1 MASAPL
7 RVLFCCTGVG
17 ILNRGIE
24 SFFREAF
31 DHLHAA
37 PGLEARLVKG
47 GGPPSEFERAVP
59 CIPRTSRLAAAIGTA
74 VRRNAY
80 VAEQWSSFLPVVRQ
94 IRQFRPGVVFY
105 SDANLG
111 FLLYWFRRWIGV
123 PYRLLFSNGGP
134 CQPPFVRL
142 DFVHQ
147 VNPVCLEQALC
158 AGEPAAKH
166 IMVPYGLRVG
176 PPPDGVAPA
185 PRRALR
191 ERLGLPADRPVVL
204 SVGWISRAHKR
215 MHYVVEE
222 VARLPAP
229 RPFLML
235 LGAMDRSSDEIVRLA
250 HERLGPDGFT
260 ARSVPYDEVAQ
271 YYAAADCFVLASLS
285 EGFGRVFLEALAHGL
300 PVIAHRHPVMAYV
313 LGEHGILTDLS
324 VDDVLARHLRQ
335 VLARPA
341 DGRAMRQ
348 RWESVRRR
356 FDWEILAPEYRRMFR
371 RAACDP
377 LPHGQARIHW
387 FGSAHP
393 DRIVMTHRTR
403 IGAADLVPSENSASG
418 APGASI
424 CPL

>member
-1 MASAPL
+1 MSDSL

-31 DHLHAA
+31 DHLHAV
-37 PGLEARLVKG
+37 PGLEARLLKG
-47 GGPPSEFERAVP
+47 AGPATGLERAVR
-59 CIPRTSRLAAAIGTA
+59 CIPRTSALAAAIGRVA
-74 VRRNAY
+74 RRNAY
-80 VAEQWSSFLPVVRQ
+80 VAEQWSSFLPVVRE
-94 IRQFRPGVVFY
+94 IREFRPDVVFY

-134 CQPPFVRL
+134 CRPPFVRL

-147 VNPVCLEQALC
+147 VNPVCLEQAL
-158 AGEPAAKH
+158 
-166 IMVPYGLRVG
+166 
-176 PPPDGVAPA
+176 
-185 PRRALR
+185 R
-191 ERLGLPADRPVVL
+191 ERLDLPPDRPVVL

-222 VARLPAP
+222 VASLPAP

-250 HERLGPDGFT
+250 HARLGTEGFA
-260 ARSVPYDEVAQ
+260 ARSVPYGEVAP

-285 EGFGRVFLEALAHGL
+285 EGFGRVLLEALAHGL
-300 PVIAHRHPVMAYV
+300 PVIAHDHPVMRYV
-313 LGEHGILTDLS
+313 LGEHGILADLS
-324 VDDVLARHLRQ
+324 ADRALARQLRQ

-348 RWESVRRR
+348 RWDSVRRR
-356 FDWEILAPEYRRMFR
+356 FDWSALAPAYRRMFEH
-371 RAACDP
+371 AAHAP
-377 LPHGQARIHW
+377 LPDPETRVAPAPPTWSVPGRA
-387 FGSAHP
+387 GAH
-393 DRIVMTHRTR
+393 R
-403 IGAADLVPSENSASG
+403 
-418 APGASI
+418 
-424 CPL
+424 

>member
-1 MASAPL
+1 MPSAPL

-17 ILNRGIE
+17 VLNRGIE

-31 DHLHAA
+31 DALSAV
-37 PGLEARLVKG
+37 PGLETRLLKG
-47 GGPPSEFERAVP
+47 GGAPSEPERVVR
-59 CIPRTSRLAAAIGTA
+59 CIPRTSTLAAIVGKA

-94 IRQFRPGVVFY
+94 IRRFRPEVVFY

-111 FLLYWFRRWIGV
+111 FLLWRFRRWIGV

-134 CQPPFVRL
+134 CTPPFVRV

-147 VNPVCLEQALC
+147 VNPVYLEQALG
-158 AGEPAAKH
+158 AGEPADRH

-176 PPPDGVAPA
+176 PPPDGVDRDL
-185 PRRALR
+185 RRALR
-191 ERLGLPADRPVVL
+191 RRLGLPVDRPVVL

-235 LGAMDRSSDEIVRLA
+235 LGAMDRSSDEIIRLA
-250 HERLGPDGFT
+250 HERLGPGGFA
-260 ARSVPYDEVAQ
+260 ARSVPYREVPQ

-300 PVIAHRHPVMAYV
+300 PVIAHEHPVMRYV
-313 LGEHGILTDLS
+313 LGEHGILVDLS
-324 VDDVLARHLRQ
+324 VAGALAGHLRQ
-335 VLARPA
+335 VLLRPA
-341 DGRAMRQ
+341 DVAAMRQ
-348 RWESVRRR
+348 RWDSVRRR
-356 FDWEILAPEYRRMFR
+356 FDWEILAPRYRRMFEH
-371 RAACDP
+371 AAHAP
-377 LPHGQARIHW
+377 LPQASRIPQR
-387 FGSAHP
+387 STSLA
-393 DRIVMTHRTR
+393 R
-403 IGAADLVPSENSASG
+403 SG
-418 APGASI
+418 LLA
-424 CPL
+424 

>member
-1 MASAPL
+1 MARAPL

-31 DHLHAA
+31 DNLHAVG
-37 PGLEARLVKG
+37 GLEARLLKG
-47 GGPPSEFERAVP
+47 GGPSSELEHVVR
-59 CIPRTSRLAAAIGTA
+59 CIPRTSAFAAAIGKA

-80 VAEQWSSFLPVVRQ
+80 VAEQWSSFLPVARQ
-94 IRQFRPGVVFY
+94 IREFRPDVVFY

-111 FLLYWFRRWIGV
+111 FLLYWLRRWVGV

-134 CQPPFVRL
+134 CRPPFVRL

-147 VNPVCLEQALC
+147 VNPVCLEEAMR
-158 AGEPAAKH
+158 AGEPPEKH

-176 PPPDGVAPA
+176 APPCSVDDGS
-185 PRRALR
+185 RRALR
-191 ERLGLPADRPVVL
+191 ERLALPAERPVVL

-215 MHYVVEE
+215 MDYVVEE

-235 LGAMDRSSDEIVRLA
+235 LGSMDRSSDEIIRLA
-250 HERLGPDGFT
+250 HERLGPDGVA
-260 ARSVPYDEVAQ
+260 ARSVPYPEVAQ
-271 YYAAADCFVLASLS
+271 YYAAADCFVLASLC

-300 PVIAHRHPVMAYV
+300 PVIAHEHPVMGYV
-313 LGEHGILTDLS
+313 LGEHGILADLS
-324 VDDVLARHLRQ
+324 VEGALARDLRE

-348 RWESVRRR
+348 RWDSVRRR
-356 FDWEILAPEYRRMFR
+356 FDWGNLAPDYRRMFEHAAHAPLPDVQPR
-371 RAACDP
+371 RAPAPGTWTALD
-377 LPHGQARIHW
+377 
-387 FGSAHP
+387 
-393 DRIVMTHRTR
+393 RTR
-403 IGAADLVPSENSASG
+403 ESPDLGFSRIGRHRPHPRDLHG
-418 APGASI
+418 
-424 CPL
+424 

>member
-1 MASAPL
+1 MNRAPL
-7 RVLFCCTGVG
+7 RVMFCCTGVG

-31 DHLHAA
+31 DNLHAA
-37 PGLEARLVKG
+37 PGIQARLVKG
-47 GGPPSEFERAVP
+47 GGPATELERVVR
-59 CIPRTSRLAAAIGTA
+59 CIPRTSAIAAAIGTV

-94 IRQFRPGVVFY
+94 IRQFRPEVVFY

-134 CQPPFVRL
+134 CRPPFVRL

-147 VNPVCLEQALC
+147 VNPVCLEQALR
-158 AGEPAAKH
+158 AGEPAQKH
-166 IMVPYGLRVG
+166 IMVPYGLRVSA
-176 PPPDGVAPA
+176 PPPGVDDGS
-185 PRRALR
+185 RRALR
-191 ERLGLPADRPVVL
+191 ERLALPADRPVVL

-250 HERLGPDGFT
+250 HERLGPGGFA
-260 ARSVPYDEVAQ
+260 ARSVPYHEVAP

-300 PVIAHRHPVMAYV
+300 PVIAHEHPVMEYV
-313 LGEHGILTDLS
+313 LGEHGILADLS
-324 VDDVLARHLRQ
+324 AEGALARDLRQ
-335 VLARPA
+335 VLMRPA
-341 DGRAMRQ
+341 DVRAMRQ

-356 FDWEILAPEYRRMFR
+356 FDWGALAPGYQRMFEH
-371 RAACDP
+371 AALAP
-377 LPHGQARIHW
+377 LPHLRPRAAPAPRR
-387 FGSAHP
+387 A
-393 DRIVMTHRTR
+393 
-403 IGAADLVPSENSASG
+403 IGA
-418 APGASI
+418 
-424 CPL
+424 